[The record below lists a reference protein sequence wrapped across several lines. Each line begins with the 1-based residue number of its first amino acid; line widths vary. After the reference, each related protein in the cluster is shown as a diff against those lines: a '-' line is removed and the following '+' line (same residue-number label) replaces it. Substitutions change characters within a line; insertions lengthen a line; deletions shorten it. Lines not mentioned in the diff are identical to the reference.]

1 MISER
6 KFDCQAYQDQI
17 LWEKRRL
24 FISEKSQFIRS
35 TLNILIYVKRVCL
48 SQNKTLDLHFF
59 LYLIL
64 QKEVFG
70 IGFAYS
76 LAR

>member
-6 KFDCQAYQDQI
+6 KFDFQAYQDQI

-35 TLNILIYVKRVCL
+35 TLNILIYVKRVRL

-70 IGFAYS
+70 IGFACS